1 MAYTNG
7 RTSMK
12 KKTVYVKPKKTYVRK
27 KPKTKVAVKKTYV
40 RKKK

>member
-7 RTSMK
+7 RMK
-12 KKTVYVKPKKTYVRK
+12 VKRKTTYVTPKKTYVKK